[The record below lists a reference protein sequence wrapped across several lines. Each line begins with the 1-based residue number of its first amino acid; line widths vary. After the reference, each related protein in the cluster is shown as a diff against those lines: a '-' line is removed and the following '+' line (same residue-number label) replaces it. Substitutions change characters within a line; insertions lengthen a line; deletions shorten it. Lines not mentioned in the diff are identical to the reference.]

1 LFAKPLQ
8 ESEAVPESLRT
19 IDQGFGG
26 MQVRPSRQ
34 EIKCL
39 ISFHNL
45 SCSSG
50 AIFQPAASKMGLLP
64 HLYIFHAFTEG
75 GTIKT
80 GGVMS
85 RTAAQNPENC
95 IFNL

>member
-8 ESEAVPESLRT
+8 ESEAEPESLRT

-26 MQVRPSRQ
+26 MQVRSSRQ

-39 ISFHNL
+39 ISFDNL
-45 SCSSG
+45 SCTTG
-50 AIFQPAASKMGLLP
+50 AIFQPAASKIGPLL
-64 HLYIFHAFTEG
+64 HLYIFHIFTRESA
-75 GTIKT
+75 IKT
-80 GGVMS
+80 GGMMS
-85 RTAAQNPENC
+85 LTAAQNPENC

>member
-26 MQVRPSRQ
+26 MQVRSSRQ

-39 ISFHNL
+39 ISFDNL
-45 SCSSG
+45 SCTSG
-50 AIFQPAASKMGLLP
+50 AIFQPAASKMGLLL
-64 HLYIFHAFTEG
+64 HLYIFHIFKEG
-75 GTIKT
+75 GAIKT
-80 GGVMS
+80 GGMTS
-85 RTAAQNPENC
+85 LTAAQNPENC
-95 IFNL
+95 IFDL